1 VLRPSVCI
9 FKVKNV
15 LPFSLPAIGSQINEI
30 VQNIS
35 EQFVHTFSPFIKTN
49 NSSSAKEVAGHG
61 RSTYSAPAE
70 ANTPEYNKQILSQ
83 TQRHSS
89 KIDRLPYSSN
99 VLFSKQKNRQL
110 P

>member
-1 VLRPSVCI
+1 M
-9 FKVKNV
+9 KN
-15 LPFSLPAIGSQINEI
+15 F
-30 VQNIS
+30 QNIS
-35 EQFVHTFSPFIKTN
+35 EQFAHTFSPFIKAN
-49 NSSSAKEVAGHG
+49 NSSSTKEVAGHG

-70 ANTPEYNKQILSQ
+70 ANTPEYNKQIWSQ
-83 TQRHSS
+83 AQRHSS